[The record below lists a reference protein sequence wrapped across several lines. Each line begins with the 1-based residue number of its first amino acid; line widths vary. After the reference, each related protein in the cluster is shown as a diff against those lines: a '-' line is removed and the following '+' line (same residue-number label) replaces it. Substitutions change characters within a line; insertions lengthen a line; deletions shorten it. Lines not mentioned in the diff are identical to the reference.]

1 MDEQEIAMRV
11 YQLMCADCPSAHRCH
26 ENCSF
31 CEEYEDALME
41 AMEENENAK

>member
-1 MDEQEIAMRV
+1 MDEEEIAMKI

-26 ENCSF
+26 ESCTNCD
-31 CEEYEDALME
+31 EYEDAIME